1 MAHLFKPMT
10 HNSKTLYWKMIV
22 CLTQRDICLYSKN
35 YVLAKSDFLQPIVM
49 QGLGKLSYGATLVS
63 LAVNGAT

>member
-1 MAHLFKPMT
+1 MAHLFKLMT

-35 YVLAKSDFLQPIVM
+35 YVLAKSDFFQPIVM
-49 QGLGKLSYGATLVS
+49 QGLGLE
-63 LAVNGAT
+63 